1 MEIRITVESTS
12 LLISVNS
19 IENHCVFDF
28 SNRSTD
34 ALELCSIDPLDRAGA
49 ARLAGM
55 DQDLDRGT
63 TSRDGIRQGFHGEN
77 AIIDS

>member
-1 MEIRITVESTS
+1 MTHPASKRTNGDTRIINGSTS

-28 SNRSTD
+28 SNRSAD

-63 TSRDGIRQGFHGEN
+63 TTRDGIR
-77 AIIDS
+77 

>member
-1 MEIRITVESTS
+1 MEIRITVESTL

-19 IENHCVFDF
+19 IENHCTFDF

-34 ALELCSIDPLDRAGA
+34 APELLCSIDPLDRAGA
-49 ARLAGM
+49 ARLAAM

-63 TSRDGIRQGFHGEN
+63 TTRDGIRQGSGKLIASE
-77 AIIDS
+77 